1 MRRTLLELF
10 HAMEEMQPS
19 ILLADISF
27 FISAE
32 GFEIP
37 LKVSFECFNFR
48 AKTVDSNVD
57 QLYDDKVLFAL
68 LQ

>member
-1 MRRTLLELF
+1 
-10 HAMEEMQPS
+10 MEEMQPS

-37 LKVSFECFNFR
+37 LKVSFEFWG
-48 AKTVDSNVD
+48 
-57 QLYDDKVLFAL
+57 QI
-68 LQ
+68 